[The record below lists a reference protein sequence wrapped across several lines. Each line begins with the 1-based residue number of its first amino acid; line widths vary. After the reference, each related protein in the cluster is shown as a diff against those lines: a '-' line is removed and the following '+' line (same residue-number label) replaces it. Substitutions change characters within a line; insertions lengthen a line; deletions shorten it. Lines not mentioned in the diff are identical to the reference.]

1 MQLLRYAA
9 SLIACAGFLLCGNG
23 CVYNFGEKI
32 RAHGIYYEGGILR
45 EVKDDVIY
53 IREFK
58 YSWESKESKPHRE
71 YYAFVPMQ
79 KYQMIPEAVSVFRA
93 RPDDVLIWDPDSA
106 REGEFVCVE
115 LNDDIAGFL
124 LGEKDELPEWRENQ
138 IRTAGKSYPQTASDI
153 GTFCYVRLPKESFF
167 SGENVTRRK
176 VLPERM
182 FALKNMSGGHGVPVA
197 WDEENHHGFMYSH
210 CAPLFEACLGD
221 SASAY
226 ESAEKTAAYPLL
238 CAVSAPVSVCVDFP
252 LSVLGM
258 APLAI
263 IWLFVDLC

>member
-1 MQLLRYAA
+1 MKLFKYAV

-58 YSWESKESKPHRE
+58 YSWESKESKPHRK

-79 KYQMIPEAVSVFRA
+79 KYQMIPEAVSVFRSS
-93 RPDDVLIWDPDSA
+93 PDDVLIWDPDSA
-106 REGEFVCVE
+106 REDEFVCVE
-115 LNDDIAGFL
+115 LDDDIAEFL
-124 LGEKDELPEWRENQ
+124 LGEKAELPEWCENR
-138 IRTAGKSYPQTASDI
+138 IRTAVESYPQTKRSDYV
-153 GTFCYVRLPKESFF
+153 FCYVRLPKESFF

-182 FALKNMSGGHGVPVA
+182 FALKNMSGRHGVPVA
-197 WDEENHHGFMYSH
+197 WDEEDHHGFMYSH
-210 CAPLFEACLGD
+210 GAPLFEACLGD

-238 CAVSAPVSVCVDFP
+238 YAVSAPVSVCVDFP

-258 APLAI
+258 APLFI
-263 IWLFVDLC
+263 IYMFVDLC